1 MINIKPSYFQMLLLD
16 EQKILER
23 SLRTK
28 ANMSFVQFID
38 FNKIDLDTIKVDK
51 FFHNLNNNIPIYM
64 NETMIEYFGYSGIM
78 KKQKES
84 IKNMIE
90 ENFIEY
96 KDQLYH
102 VYDNKDYNKY
112 LENLESEYS
121 DSKNPEKIVDIN
133 TIYPPVPTGRG
144 TSTTKHTLI
153 MPKLF
158 KEMLMMC
165 QTEKGKQVRRFYID
179 MLDVF
184 NLYVKFQNNVEISEL
199 RQLLEDNKIMTHKIY
214 NTLNETKDILI
225 ETKDTLD
232 STKGK
237 LDRVLIQRVET
248 DKLPDG
254 DIPQVIILHDRD
266 AVHNECDLY
275 VLRCQTKQINSRI
288 KKLRAKYGDNIR
300 KIYTIKQPNAIAFWK
315 IIKTKLGDELIKDS
329 SSNWFRLSTISIKNF
344 KDTLNVYEKERKTN

>member
-1 MINIKPSYFQMLLLD
+1 
-16 EQKILER
+16 
-23 SLRTK
+23 
-28 ANMSFVQFID
+28 
-38 FNKIDLDTIKVDK
+38 
-51 FFHNLNNNIPIYM
+51 
-64 NETMIEYFGYSGIM
+64 
-78 KKQKES
+78 
-84 IKNMIE
+84 
-90 ENFIEY
+90 
-96 KDQLYH
+96 

-112 LENLESEYS
+112 LENLALGYS
-121 DSKNPEKIVDIN
+121 SAKNPEKIVDIN

-266 AVHNECDLY
+266 AVGLECDLY

-344 KDTLNVYEKERKTN
+344 KDTLNVYEKERKL